1 MGSLLMGSL
10 LMGSLTGR
18 LVPGNRDDDN
28 LEFHVHDCDSC
39 PVAASVRLA
48 PGSTIL
54 SPDLTIA
61 LAGTR
66 SHP

>member
-39 PVAASVRLA
+39 PVAASGPSCSWLYD
-48 PGSTIL
+48 SF
-54 SPDLTIA
+54 S
-61 LAGTR
+61 
-66 SHP
+66 